1 MLKADVCVIAENRC
15 LRYVAFPHLF
25 GFLHSIAG
33 RVSDLWRGLGV
44 DFIVE
49 LKQKDDN

>member
-1 MLKADVCVIAENRC
+1 MCVS
-15 LRYVAFPHLF
+15 LLTTGVGVMWVFSHLF

-33 RVSDLWRGLGV
+33 RVSDLWRRLGV

-49 LKQKDDN
+49 LKQKDDNQNM